1 MTEYTNKD
9 ALSPAA
15 AGESRDFRLKLTSES
30 VSLSAFAGDRPSESD
45 GESMPVTARFNAKP
59 SVQTDRVESVTLA
72 SIAVENG
79 RLTLSYDDT
88 VDDAESPV
96 PTKLSFEVDRPGTV
110 TLERRGFL
118 QTMMIFEAKRRH
130 RALYKTPFGGFEM
143 TVYSRKVDNALCA
156 EGGKLTLDYA
166 VEFRGAAEQKVKL
179 TLEATRL

>member
-1 MTEYTNKD
+1 MT
-9 ALSPAA
+9 LSRVF
-15 AGESRDFRLKLTSES
+15 SRANRRIF
-30 VSLSAFAGDRPSESD
+30 SAFAALCAIACFGGVAAQAQQSKTVFRD
-45 GESMPVTARFNAKP
+45 ARSLNLF
-59 SVQTDRVESVTLA
+59 
-72 SIAVENG
+72 
-79 RLTLSYDDT
+79 DDV